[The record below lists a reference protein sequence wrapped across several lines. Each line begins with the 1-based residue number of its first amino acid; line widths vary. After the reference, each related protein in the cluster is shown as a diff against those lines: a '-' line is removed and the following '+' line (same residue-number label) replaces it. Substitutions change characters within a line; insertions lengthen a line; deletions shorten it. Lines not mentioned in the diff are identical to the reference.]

1 MYHSLIIHSSTDGR
15 LCYSFRLD
23 ILNKVVMNVHV
34 FELERGFSLSY
45 GDEGEAGQKSGY
57 LDSDFEL

>member
-1 MYHSLIIHSSTDGR
+1 MLVMKNEEKKYSTPV
-15 LCYSFRLD
+15 L
-23 ILNKVVMNVHV
+23 NVHV